1 MKKSFLILFTIVFST
16 CVKAQTGIG
25 TTAPINKFEVVT
37 ATADPANTGAT
48 ANGNLRLGPST
59 GSHVLD
65 FGLSSSSTYAW
76 LQARSKSAYGTT
88 YNLALNPTGGN
99 VGIGTTSPGAKLHV
113 KSNGPI
119 LRLEGSDHAYLEWFP
134 LGSSTRYGY
143 MGFPNPAAAP
153 TQLTF
158 MNQFPTGSIAF
169 GTNEEKRMTI
179 TSTGQVG
186 IGNEYP
192 GATLEIGSSSG
203 SVAGNLILNPT
214 TTGTGVEGAEINLR
228 PAPVPTSPAAQTWV
242 IDQASNANSP
252 RLRFFPN
259 ISGESY
265 GFTIRDNG
273 YLGIGTGT
281 PSNKLHVQTSDAT
294 SIYVESTSSD
304 NNGMVILNANTGLNW
319 SSNYHEFMLFQKQGN
334 QLGFI
339 GSSGGGSSVNY
350 GTNSDY
356 RLKTDLRNYD
366 GLDLVNKI
374 KTYDYAWKRDS
385 SRMYGVM
392 AHELQSVLPYAA
404 TGQKDAVDADGK
416 IIPQAVDYSKLT
428 PILIKAI
435 QEQDIKIKE
444 QERKIIKLN
453 NDNSSLEKR
462 IKRLEILVKKIKHN

>member
-1 MKKSFLILFTIVFST
+1 
-16 CVKAQTGIG
+16 
-25 TTAPINKFEVVT
+25 
-37 ATADPANTGAT
+37 
-48 ANGNLRLGPST
+48 
-59 GSHVLD
+59 
-65 FGLSSSSTYAW
+65 
-76 LQARSKSAYGTT
+76 
-88 YNLALNPTGGN
+88 
-99 VGIGTTSPGAKLHV
+99 
-113 KSNGPI
+113 
-119 LRLEGSDHAYLEWFP
+119 
-134 LGSSTRYGY
+134 
-143 MGFPNPAAAP
+143 
-153 TQLTF
+153 
-158 MNQFPTGSIAF
+158 
-169 GTNEEKRMTI
+169 MTI

-392 AHELQSVLPYAA
+392 AHELQSVLPYAVS
-404 TGQKDAVDADGK
+404 GIKDALDADGK

>member
-1 MKKSFLILFTIVFST
+1 MKKLVFIILLIGVFT
-16 CVKAQTGIG
+16 KANAQTGIG

-65 FGLSSSSTYAW
+65 FGLSSSSTYSW

-99 VGIGTTSPGAKLHV
+99 VGIGTTTPAAKLHV

-143 MGFPNPAAAP
+143 MGFPNAASAP

-214 TTGTGVEGAEINLR
+214 TTGTGVEGAEINFK
-228 PAPVPTSPAAQTWV
+228 PAPVTTTPAAQTWV

-252 RLRFFPN
+252 RLRFFPS
-259 ISGESY
+259 ISGESS

-281 PSNKLHVQTSDAT
+281 PSKKLHVQSNDITSVY
-294 SIYVESTSSD
+294 IESTTTD
-304 NNGMVILNANTGLNW
+304 NNGMMILNANTNQNW
-319 SSNYHEFMLFQKQGN
+319 SANWHEFIFFQNQGSI
-334 QLGFI
+334 I
-339 GSSGGGSSVNY
+339 GGVYGSNGGNMVSYNTS
-350 GTNSDY
+350 SDY
-356 RLKTDLRNYD
+356 RLKTDLKNYN

-435 QEQDIKIKE
+435 QEQDIKIKDQQKQIDE
-444 QERKIIKLN
+444 F
-453 NDNSSLEKR
+453 
-462 IKRLEILVKKIKHN
+462 IKRLEVLENKK